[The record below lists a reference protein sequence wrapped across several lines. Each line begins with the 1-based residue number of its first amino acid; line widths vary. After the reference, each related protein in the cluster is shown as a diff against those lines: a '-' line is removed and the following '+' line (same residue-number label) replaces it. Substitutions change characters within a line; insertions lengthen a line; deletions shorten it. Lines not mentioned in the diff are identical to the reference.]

1 MDYSVSNTRVRAR
14 GFDIRYWDPY
24 DAHSTDFAP
33 SLLGKPNGRGSLSL
47 KYENFSKREDP
58 QVMQKTGWPGPSGV
72 VATPSD
78 PNLSGVG
85 VSGLPN
91 EFSLAFTTR
100 F

>member
-1 MDYSVSNTRVRAR
+1 MDYSVLNTRVRAR

-33 SLLGKPNGRGSLSL
+33 SLLGTTNDRVSLLL
-47 KYENFSKREDP
+47 KYENFSKREDL
-58 QVMQKTGWPGPSGV
+58 QVMQKTGWPGPSEV
-72 VATPSD
+72 MATPSD
-78 PNLSGVG
+78 SNLSGVN